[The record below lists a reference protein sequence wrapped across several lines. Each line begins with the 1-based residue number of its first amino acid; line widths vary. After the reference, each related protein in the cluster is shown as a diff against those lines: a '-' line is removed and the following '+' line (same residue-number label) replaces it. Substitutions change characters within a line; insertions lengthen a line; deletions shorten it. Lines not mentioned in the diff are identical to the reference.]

1 MKDYV
6 IIVLMLVILV
16 LSILIITM
24 NQGSMDN
31 SNRDIIMGVLE
42 ASVIIL
48 VLLCLFSLA
57 ISDARMVLVKERWP
71 LAAGLIGL
79 IVSNLIY
86 VLYVS
91 GRIMSDMN
99 VELIVMYTNIAI
111 CAVMILVSV
120 MRIRNKHQLPPKRY

>member
-6 IIVLMLVILV
+6 IILLMLVILV

-57 ISDARMVLVKERWP
+57 ISDARMALVKERWP
-71 LAAGLIGL
+71 LAFGLIGL
-79 IVSNLIY
+79 IVLNLIY
-86 VLYVS
+86 VLHVS

-99 VELIVMYTNIAI
+99 VELIVMYANIAI

-120 MRIRNKHQLPPKRY
+120 MHIRNERQLPPKRY